1 MPKKRMIA
9 DVPVSRELWRAL
21 ETGRLPKQTFDTL
34 LLEHHFSICVTCPE
48 EFRAYE
54 AGEPAPAAAHDKHA
68 ELFLTE
74 LLSLLPEARLER
86 LRRAVP
92 EFRSPALAHRL
103 LDESFASLP
112 ENPARSLEFATLAQV
127 AAEQAAPVARAAL
140 ALAHTHQGN
149 ALRALGRVLDARP
162 HFAEARKLLHQV
174 DPNGLRITDLSVYAT
189 VDWMEGTYR
198 RELSELEEAEELLN
212 RAVLLFRLNGDAA
225 TIYQVMLSLGELY
238 FRQGNA
244 RDALDAIS
252 KVLPH
257 LDGSDNPRLYWLARF
272 NHAVYLAEA
281 ELFDAAREELK
292 TCRAARMIAD
302 HELLLRRARWLEGR
316 IALGLG
322 ERADAERLLTGVREA
337 YLAEESGINMALV
350 SLDLARLYLET
361 GETAR
366 LKRLA
371 EEMALVFSAN
381 DVHREALAALVLFQ
395 EAVHREGVTAAY
407 LLRLR
412 RYLEAA
418 RHNPSLPFERPS

>member
-1 MPKKRMIA
+1 MPKKRMNA
-9 DVPVSRELWRAL
+9 DVPICRELWRAL
-21 ETGRLPKQTFDTL
+21 EIGRLTKPTFDTL
-34 LLEHHFSICVTCPE
+34 LLEHHLSTCATCRE
-48 EFRAYE
+48 EYRAYE
-54 AGEPAPAAAHDKHA
+54 AGEPAPTSAHDKDA
-68 ELFLTE
+68 ERFHTE
-74 LLSLLPEARLER
+74 LLPLSPEARLER
-86 LRRAVP
+86 LRRAPP
-92 EFRSPALAHRL
+92 ELRSPALADRL
-103 LDESFASLP
+103 LSESFGSLP
-112 ENPARSLEFATLAQV
+112 ENPARSLEFAALAQV
-127 AAEQAAPVARAAL
+127 AAGQVAPVARAAL
-140 ALAHTHQGN
+140 VLAHAHQGN
-149 ALRALGRVLDARP
+149 ALRALGRLQEASA
-162 HFAEARKLLHQV
+162 HFAEARNLLHQV
-174 DPNGLRITDLSVYAT
+174 DPNGRRITDISVYAT

-212 RAVLLFRLNGDAA
+212 RAVLLFRLNGDVP

-257 LDGSDNPRLYWLARF
+257 LGEADNPRLYWLARF

-292 TCRAARMIAD
+292 ACRAARIIAD

-322 ERADAERLLTGVREA
+322 EPAHAERLLTGVRGA

-361 GETAR
+361 GQTAR

-395 EAVHREGVTAAY
+395 EAVHREGLTAAY

-418 RHNPSLPFERPS
+418 RHNPSLPFELPS